1 MARGMLSPCSSV
13 AEASSVS
20 RASSPLPVFSV
31 TVLGFA
37 VNRNTLGHGGSSMDT
52 GNKLSWFRRHP
63 FASAALVFTA
73 IAVGM
78 LPTSAQAEKGQGG
91 GGAAALA
98 APARTGGDII
108 NNAAAIRLGKA
119 LFWDMQAGGDGQIA
133 CATCHFHAGAD
144 NRTFN
149 TLHPGPDGIFA
160 SGGVTAA
167 GQNFTPSNIVND
179 DRVGSQG
186 IVGSIFVSID
196 ANPNHAADNCN
207 ANETAPFFHNRRV
220 TGRNTPSVVNAVFNR
235 QNFWDGRANDNFNG
249 NDPFGLT
256 GNAGGAIGTTV
267 TNSSLASQAVGPPNN
282 PTEMSCEGR
291 TFNGPNSLA
300 AKMLAR
306 TPLRQQFAHPQD
318 SVLGGITNWPNPGL
332 SRSYTQLISDAYG
345 PAVAANA
352 ANTFSRIWGE
362 SIQAYVSTLI
372 PDRTPFDTGTMTASQ
387 QKGQSIFGGKGQ
399 CSKCHAG
406 AELTD
411 ASVNFAASNG
421 LVNEDGGDQGFHNTG
436 VTPTAQD
443 IGRAGTGPNGVSFS
457 VSGNDR
463 GAFKTP
469 ALRNDKL
476 TAPYMHN
483 GGKATLAD
491 VVDFYNRGGDVQNP
505 ELAKRIKPLGLSSSD
520 KAALVDFLMN
530 ALTDCRT
537 ERDEA
542 PFDHPSLAVPNGANV
557 PATGGGHTCN

>member
-1 MARGMLSPCSSV
+1 METGHTRSRCRSHPLARAGLVLSVLALGLLFMDARVARADGDLAPLSSV
-13 AEASSVS
+13 GV
-20 RASSPLPVFSV
+20 PP
-31 TVLGFA
+31 
-37 VNRNTLGHGGSSMDT
+37 
-52 GNKLSWFRRHP
+52 
-63 FASAALVFTA
+63 
-73 IAVGM
+73 
-78 LPTSAQAEKGQGG
+78 
-91 GGAAALA
+91 
-98 APARTGGDII
+98 RTGGTII

-119 LFWDMQAGGDGQIA
+119 LFWDIQAGGDGQIA
-133 CATCHFHAGAD
+133 CATCHFHSGAD
-144 NRTFN
+144 NRTLN

-167 GQNFTPSNIVND
+167 GQEFHPSNIVND

-186 IVGSIFVSID
+186 IVGSIFVGID
-196 ANPNHAADNCN
+196 PNANHAADICTP
-207 ANETAPFFHNRRV
+207 NETAPFFHNRRV

-300 AKMLAR
+300 AKMLVR
-306 TPLRQQFAHPQD
+306 TPLRQQMVHPQD
-318 SVLGGITNWPNPGL
+318 SALGGLSNWPNPGL
-332 SRSYTQLISDAYG
+332 SKSYTQLIGDAFG
-345 PAVAANA
+345 SAAAGNA
-352 ANTFSRIWGE
+352 QANFSRYWGLG
-362 SIQAYVSTLI
+362 IQAYVSTLI
-372 PDRTPFDTGTMTASQ
+372 PDKTPFDMGTMTSSQ
-387 QKGQSIFGGKGQ
+387 KKGQSIFGGKGQ
-399 CSKCHAG
+399 CSKCHSG

-411 ASVNFAASNG
+411 ASVNHAAQNG

-436 VTPTAQD
+436 VTPTAED
-443 IGRAGTGPNGVSFS
+443 VGRAGTGPNGVAWSQ
-457 VSGNDR
+457 SGSPMDR

-469 ALRNDKL
+469 ALRKDKL

-491 VVDFYNRGGDVQNP
+491 VVDFYDRGGDVQNP
-505 ELAKRIKPLGLSSSD
+505 ELAKRIKKLGLSSSD

-537 ERDEA
+537 EREEA
-542 PFDHPSLAVPNGANV
+542 PFDHPSLVVPNGVSV
-557 PATGGGHTCN
+557 PATGGGHTCQ

>member
-1 MARGMLSPCSSV
+1 M
-13 AEASSVS
+13 
-20 RASSPLPVFSV
+20 
-31 TVLGFA
+31 
-37 VNRNTLGHGGSSMDT
+37 HT

-63 FASAALVFTA
+63 FASAALIFTA
-73 IAVGM
+73 IAFGPLSM
-78 LPTSAQAEKGQGG
+78 DAQADSGSGNGG
-91 GGAAALA
+91 GAALA
-98 APARTGGDII
+98 APERTGTGII
-108 NNAAAIRLGKA
+108 NNAAALRLGKA
-119 LFWDMQAGGDGQIA
+119 LFWDSQSGGDGQIA

-167 GQNFTPSNIVND
+167 GQNFSPSNITND

-196 ANPNHAADNCN
+196 ANPHQAADHCTP
-207 ANETAPFFHNRRV
+207 NETAPFFHNRRV
-220 TGRNTPSVVNAVFNR
+220 TGRNTPSVVNATFNR

-249 NDPFGLT
+249 SDPFGLT
-256 GNAGGAIGTTV
+256 GNADAFGA
-267 TNSSLASQAVGPPNN
+267 
-282 PTEMSCEGR
+282 
-291 TFNGPNSLA
+291 A
-300 AKMLAR
+300 A
-306 TPLRQQFAHPQD
+306 
-318 SVLGGITNWPNPGL
+318 
-332 SRSYTQLISDAYG
+332 
-345 PAVAANA
+345 AANA
-352 ANTFSRIWGE
+352 QANFSRFWGLGV
-362 SIQAYVSTLI
+362 QAYVSTLI
-372 PDRTPFDTGTMTASQ
+372 PDKTPFDMGTMTSSQ
-387 QKGQSIFGGKGQ
+387 KKGQSIFGGKGQ
-399 CSKCHAG
+399 CSKCHSG

-411 ASVNFAASNG
+411 ASVNHAAQNG

-436 VTPTAQD
+436 VTPTAAD
-443 IGRAGTGPNGVSFS
+443 LGRAGLGPNGVSFS

-491 VVDFYNRGGDVQNP
+491 VVDFYDRGGDVQNP
-505 ELAKRIKPLGLSSSD
+505 ELAKRIKKLGLSSSD

-537 ERDEA
+537 EREEA
-542 PFDHPSLAVPNGANV
+542 PFDHPSLVVPNGVSV
-557 PATGGGHTCN
+557 PATGGGHTCQ

>member
-1 MARGMLSPCSSV
+1 

-20 RASSPLPVFSV
+20 RASSPLPVFYRYRARV
-31 TVLGFA
+31 CCEPPH
-37 VNRNTLGHGGSSMDT
+37 TLGHGGSSMDT

-144 NRTFN
+144 NRTLN
-149 TLHPGPDGIFA
+149 TLHPGPDCTFP

-306 TPLRQQFAHPQD
+306 TPLMNQMAHPQD
-318 SVLGGITNWPNPGL
+318 SALGGLSNGPNPG
-332 SRSYTQLISDAYG
+332 
-345 PAVAANA
+345 
-352 ANTFSRIWGE
+352 
-362 SIQAYVSTLI
+362 
-372 PDRTPFDTGTMTASQ
+372 
-387 QKGQSIFGGKGQ
+387 
-399 CSKCHAG
+399 
-406 AELTD
+406 
-411 ASVNFAASNG
+411 
-421 LVNEDGGDQGFHNTG
+421 
-436 VTPTAQD
+436 
-443 IGRAGTGPNGVSFS
+443 
-457 VSGNDR
+457 
-463 GAFKTP
+463 
-469 ALRNDKL
+469 
-476 TAPYMHN
+476 
-483 GGKATLAD
+483 
-491 VVDFYNRGGDVQNP
+491 
-505 ELAKRIKPLGLSSSD
+505 
-520 KAALVDFLMN
+520 
-530 ALTDCRT
+530 
-537 ERDEA
+537 
-542 PFDHPSLAVPNGANV
+542 
-557 PATGGGHTCN
+557 